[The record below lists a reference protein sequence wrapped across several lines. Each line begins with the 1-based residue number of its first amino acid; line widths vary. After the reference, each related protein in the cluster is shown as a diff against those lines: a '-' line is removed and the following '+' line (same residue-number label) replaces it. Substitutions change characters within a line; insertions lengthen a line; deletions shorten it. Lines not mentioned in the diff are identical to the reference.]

1 MKSTMRSEVIEFKR
15 ACDNLGRSAHQNN
28 GTLTNEECETV
39 RSVFRE
45 LAKKVF
51 LFEEDEGPLA
61 DKLSSL
67 PSID

>member
-1 MKSTMRSEVIEFKR
+1 MNSAMRSEVIEFQR
-15 ACDNLGRSAHQNN
+15 ACDNLVRSAHQNN

-39 RSVFRE
+39 RSVFGE

-51 LFEEDEGPLA
+51 LFEQDEGSLA

-67 PSID
+67 HSTD